1 MRFGGRAGRWLVG
14 AVSAASVA
22 CNSNLD
28 VLESSSVRPVVQM
41 PPIEMERVLFE
52 GYHGDLRD
60 VSVTAASATVD
71 MKANIANLRD
81 VSIAFAADDAGKVSI
96 AAPNG
101 EFHLDVDDFTLSNG
115 VHGETAEGQ
124 RFTTDTA
131 RYIASRRVIVSD
143 VPVEL
148 RRANLVVS
156 AAGMEM
162 EVATHRLRLNGN
174 VKARVKSK

>member
-1 MRFGGRAGRWLVG
+1 MG
-14 AVSAASVA
+14 AATLA

-28 VLESSSVRPVVQM
+28 ALEIGVVRPVVEM
-41 PPIEMERVLFE
+41 PPIEMEGVRFE

-60 VSVTAASATVD
+60 VSVIASSAIVD
-71 MKANIANLRD
+71 MKSNFADLRE
-81 VSIAFAADDAGKVSI
+81 VSISFASDDEGAGKISI
-96 AAPNG
+96 AAPVG
-101 EFHLDVDDFTLSNG
+101 EFHLDVDDFKLSKG
-115 VHGETAEGQ
+115 VTGETEEGQ

-131 RYIASRRVIVSD
+131 RYIGSRRVIVSD

-148 RRANLVVS
+148 RRDNLVVS

-174 VKARVKSK
+174 VRARVKPK